1 MANHRIYLFYRLT
14 ENRQL
19 MAFINPVPFIYL
31 ALFKYIWHYMKQIEN
46 NIASA
51 ELIFIRPYVHHFA
64 YQHRGQLVDHDSYS
78 T

>member
-1 MANHRIYLFYRLT
+1 
-14 ENRQL
+14 
-19 MAFINPVPFIYL
+19 
-31 ALFKYIWHYMKQIEN
+31 MKQIEN